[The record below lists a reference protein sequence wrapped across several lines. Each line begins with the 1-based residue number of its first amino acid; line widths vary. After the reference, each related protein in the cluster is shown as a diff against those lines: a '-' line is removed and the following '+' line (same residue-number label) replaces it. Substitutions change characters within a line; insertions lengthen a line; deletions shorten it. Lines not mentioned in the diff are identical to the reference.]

1 MDPMILTIA
10 TRAFERLL
18 VVLAGALAIYLGY
31 RLFIDMPNAERGSG
45 KVNLPGG
52 ISIFLSRVGPGI
64 FFSLFGAVVIG
75 LSFQY
80 GITFTDTQ
88 ARAPVAIAD
97 AGPMER
103 SWSGVAPAQS
113 PAAAPIESF
122 ERDRVL
128 AIVATLNRIEAG
140 LPADMKPTERVNV
153 TYALRDA
160 RKRLLVSVWDAEAW
174 GDVAAFHDWVQAN
187 EPNPPPP
194 SIATAAKLYWQGRA
208 DTGP

>member
-10 TRAFERLL
+10 TRALERLL

-88 ARAPVAIAD
+88 GRVPIEVAD
-97 AGPMER
+97 AAPMER
-103 SWSGVAPAQS
+103 SWSGVAPAPV

-122 ERDRVL
+122 ERERVV
-128 AIVATLNRIEAG
+128 AIVATLNRIEAA
-140 LPADMKPTERVNV
+140 LPADMKPTDRVNLM
-153 TYALRDA
+153 YALRDA
-160 RKRLLVSVWDAEAW
+160 RKRLLVSVWDAENW
-174 GDVAAFHDWVQAN
+174 GDAAAFQDWVQAN
-187 EPNPPPP
+187 EPNPPPQ
-194 SIATAAKLYWQGRA
+194 SIATAAELYWQGRVN
-208 DTGP
+208 TGP